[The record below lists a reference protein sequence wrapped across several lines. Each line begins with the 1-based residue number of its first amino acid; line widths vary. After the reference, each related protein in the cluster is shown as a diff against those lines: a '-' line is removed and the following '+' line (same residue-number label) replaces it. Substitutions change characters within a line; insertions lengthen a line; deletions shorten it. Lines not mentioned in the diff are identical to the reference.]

1 MHRSNIANE
10 RTSTNNQP
18 QRWTLLPPANT
29 NTTSDPHNP
38 RPSIQE
44 TLPDIPLDILPL
56 AILPPLHINI
66 FNRDFADG
74 YTLSRE
80 HALVDDGVAGEE
92 EEVCGEDVERWGEEV
107 DDVPGNEVF

>member
-1 MHRSNIANE
+1 MANE

-44 TLPDIPLDILPL
+44 TLPDVPLDILAL
-56 AILPPLHINI
+56 AILPPLHVNI
-66 FNRDFADG
+66 FNWDLADR
-74 YTLSRE
+74 YALACE
-80 HALVDDGVAGEE
+80 HALVDDGVSGKE
-92 EEVCGEDVERWGEEV
+92 EEVGREDVKRWGEEV
-107 DDVPGNEVF
+107 DDVAWDKLF